1 MITRYPYKLFILQP
15 TSNDVD
21 ENGFATESTEDFQ
34 FLSMCR
40 DYPAGSGDIIT
51 TESGDVSKASSVV
64 MLPKGVNTIKV
75 NCKIK
80 IENQNGQI
88 RLMANVLRF
97 EEGQLHSR
105 LWV

>member
-1 MITRYPYKLFILQP
+1 MITRYPYKLFILN
-15 TSNDVD
+15 TTNNDID
-21 ENGFATESTEDFQ
+21 ENGFAIENTNDYQ

-40 DYPAGSGDIIT
+40 DYPAGSGDLIT

-64 MLPKGVNTIKV
+64 MLPKGVSAIKI

-97 EEGQLHSR
+97 EQGQLHSR